1 MNWTALALWKD
12 VCTMCVCVVKNSGLL
27 DHTRG
32 LLAKTQKN
40 PFLWHDVHSKKKEW
54 KWSFSVNYL
63 YIIYVDHICALIM
76 GFLPAQNNLYSFPD
90 TQDLSHSSQV
100 TWHVSQTRSTQKIK
114 DQNHGIPPACF
125 ISSCVNPNKRNVMHR
140 PHNIKR
146 FTVTA
151 TTQSLYWSCVVAL
164 HICLSRPTN
173 KQVSCP
179 VTIGCPMSCK
189 HGPAK
194 DKTRNGVPQFLP
206 RYSVALTRTH
216 THAHTGCFCS
226 VKTTSEAS
234 VAVTAIQG
242 QHVTSLIKQ
251 KVTQSRFSIAAFFW
265 EH

>member
-1 MNWTALALWKD
+1 M
-12 VCTMCVCVVKNSGLL
+12 
-27 DHTRG
+27 
-32 LLAKTQKN
+32 
-40 PFLWHDVHSKKKEW
+40 
-54 KWSFSVNYL
+54 
-63 YIIYVDHICALIM
+63 
-76 GFLPAQNNLYSFPD
+76 
-90 TQDLSHSSQV
+90 
-100 TWHVSQTRSTQKIK
+100 IK

-125 ISSCVNPNKRNVMHR
+125 MSSFVNPNERNVMHR
-140 PHNIKR
+140 PHNIER

-151 TTQSLYWSCVVAL
+151 TTQSLYWSCVAAL

-173 KQVSCP
+173 KQVSYCCCP

-194 DKTRNGVPQFLP
+194 DTTRNGVPQFLP
-206 RYSVALTRTH
+206 RYSVALTCTH

-251 KVTQSRFSIAAFFW
+251 KVTQSRFSIAAFFENIRLNTIQGFHRPPARTHKTLTRSLASAHKASSALVRTPALVYFAKTKSKQTCESKHVKKCMCAHTLCSKYSTPRKTQTW
-265 EH
+265 EKW